1 MRVFAY
7 VRQSLLGDPKESG
20 LNLGWQTL
28 IAERFFQADLETFR
42 PERLDLKPDGG
53 SQPEVRATPS
63 G

>member
-1 MRVFAY
+1 MFAY
-7 VRQSLLGDPKESG
+7 VRQSLLGDPEESG
-20 LNLGWQTL
+20 LHLGWQTL

-53 SQPEVRATPS
+53 GQPEVRATPS